1 MRIIREQLILVL
13 VSTALL
19 FSLSGCIQPEKEYIY
34 VYRDCPEL
42 QTAEVKKV
50 KRNPLTIKYTV
61 KKLTQ
66 RNLNENRKD
75 KQRRFRII
83 N

>member
-42 QTAEVKKV
+42 QTAKVKKV

-61 KKLTQ
+61 EEVNTKESK
-66 RNLNENRKD
+66 
-75 KQRRFRII
+75 
-83 N
+83 